1 MIGDILEDLING
13 VGVQVTTLNVNSTE
27 PHMKQLVSLMN
38 QTGQDIVKRAEWS
51 RAFKTETIGPNLN
64 EVALPQDFYKMA
76 ESGAI
81 NLLQADGYE
90 PVRVIAGPATW
101 RFVQQ
106 YQTEQ
111 AFAHITDG
119 KIKFAPDTGPGGAE
133 MTYIKKGWLTDG
145 TEYVTD
151 NMQMPIFPEFLLI
164 SGVMWR
170 WNRRSGLPYD
180 DLVAEFEANF
190 VAAVNADRGLI

>member
-51 RAFKTETIGPNLN
+51 RAFKTETIGPNLK

-76 ESGAI
+76 ENGAI

-106 YQTEQ
+106 YTPEQ
-111 AFAHITDG
+111 VYGHITDG
-119 KIKFAPDTGPGGAE
+119 KLLFGPDTGLGGAE